1 MSAPNV
7 KFMTFIY
14 TYLYVEKHFN
24 ILTVTEDIITG
35 QNKIEAKGSFLL
47 RYKARMTYNITVLS
61 TIWGLGQRSI
71 VIPVIVKCSSLLSAC
86 LVQVY
91 RASIVNLRCLPA
103 DTERSES
110 IHS

>member
-24 ILTVTEDIITG
+24 ILTVTEVIITG

-47 RYKARMTYNITVLS
+47 RYKAR
-61 TIWGLGQRSI
+61 
-71 VIPVIVKCSSLLSAC
+71 
-86 LVQVY
+86 
-91 RASIVNLRCLPA
+91 
-103 DTERSES
+103 
-110 IHS
+110 

>member
-24 ILTVTEDIITG
+24 ILTVTEVIITG

-47 RYKARMTYNITVLS
+47 RYKARMTYIIVLS
-61 TIWGLGQRSI
+61 TIFGTRI
-71 VIPVIVKCSSLLSAC
+71 TFNCNPRYC
-86 LVQVY
+86 
-91 RASIVNLRCLPA
+91 
-103 DTERSES
+103 
-110 IHS
+110 

>member
-24 ILTVTEDIITG
+24 VLTVTEVIITG

-47 RYKARMTYNITVLS
+47 RYSKDDIQY
-61 TIWGLGQRSI
+61 
-71 VIPVIVKCSSLLSAC
+71 CSF
-86 LVQVY
+86 Y
-91 RASIVNLRCLPA
+91 YFW
-103 DTERSES
+103 D
-110 IHS
+110 